1 MAAKNDLVF
10 KKIAVDIGDL
20 RVEFFGASEFLR
32 SIDIASSPL
41 HLHAKHEFQYIISGT
56 MQAVVNGD
64 RLEDI
69 SEDTVL
75 LIPPNMLHSNPSCD
89 GKRLIATLALQ
100 QLPGAAGDRSFSEY
114 TYYCELFA
122 AFREPLVF
130 RDAAVTHYIR
140 QILSLQDLP
149 ENEHR
154 LKSILT
160 MLFISLADY
169 IKGSAQ
175 TEVGQYPF
183 DPGSQYN
190 QQYFL
195 IDNYINRNYN
205 KKVTIQELSDYLH
218 EQFPDAMQ
226 CWGQVWGYQVGY
238 DRDGYTVPDRETQLG
253 LYQRHKEIAYMAV
266 DAYGRVL
273 IPCGE
278 AWEFVRQGGYDNLC
292 ARLGK
297 GTNNEGD
304 YYHEGDIGGGQYL
317 NACVWF
323 EMITGESCVGN
334 TYVPSY
340 VYNSKTYYVS
350 DDISLET
357 LQAAAHRAVEEYK
370 AIQ

>member
-1 MAAKNDLVF
+1 MAEKHDLVF

-64 RLEDI
+64 QLEDI

-205 KKVTIQELSDYLH
+205 KKVSIQELADFLH
-218 EQFPDAMQ
+218 VSRRQADRIVDSIFGKTYAVLILNRRMSIAQ
-226 CWGQVWGYQVGY
+226 ILLQKTGMTCAQVAEKVGY
-238 DRDGYTVPDRETQLG
+238 GSYAG
-253 LYQRHKEIAYMAV
+253 FYIAFKQHFGMAPEEMRSQ
-266 DAYGRVL
+266 AGNN
-273 IPCGE
+273 
-278 AWEFVRQGGYDNLC
+278 DNME
-292 ARLGK
+292 K
-297 GTNNEGD
+297 
-304 YYHEGDIGGGQYL
+304 
-317 NACVWF
+317 
-323 EMITGESCVGN
+323 
-334 TYVPSY
+334 
-340 VYNSKTYYVS
+340 
-350 DDISLET
+350 
-357 LQAAAHRAVEEYK
+357 
-370 AIQ
+370 